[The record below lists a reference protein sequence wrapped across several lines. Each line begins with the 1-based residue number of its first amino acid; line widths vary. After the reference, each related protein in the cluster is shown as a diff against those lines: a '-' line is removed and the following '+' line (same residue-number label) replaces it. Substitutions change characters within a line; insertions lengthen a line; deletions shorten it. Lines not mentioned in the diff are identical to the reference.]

1 MEGDCKST
9 DAIRSAKLC
18 TLVPSIG
25 AVGVSEY
32 VTATESMAPSSSRE
46 VARASAW
53 ECEASCARGVS
64 VRVEGLMKARS
75 EYASA
80 VEYEIE
86 ASRGHWS
93 EVAGATS
100 DEDDE
105 KGESGEEV
113 FARLKKTW
121 GWFFGSWGDIIEV
134 GEKIAEGGQAE
145 IFKEGE
151 FFVLKVMK
159 EGYRLR
165 DLEKQWPLGML
176 QNLTR
181 GLYLNDNPCAILG
194 AILLKNGRF
203 AYWMRKYWGD
213 LRKLIDMRMQLN
225 HNQCPPFTNEE
236 VGYIVKKIAA
246 GMAQLHAH
254 DIVHR
259 DLKASNVLIDFRGEK
274 FDLKEFN
281 FSIVKVADFEC
292 SVGVVGTGYWRAPE
306 ILQAVQQCDIK
317 LELFTQKSDV
327 YAFGMTCYEVLTGCM
342 PFEELGGRCY
352 DIVIEGRRP
361 LLPKS
366 IDLGWKELLNRC
378 WHENPLERPSF
389 IEIRG
394 CLNELYSSK

>member
-113 FARLKKTW
+113 FARLQKTW
-121 GWFFGSWGDIIEV
+121 GGFFKDWGDIIEV
-134 GEKIAEGGQAE
+134 GEKIAEGGQSE
-145 IFKEGE
+145 IFNTLWKSRSE
-151 FFVLKVMK
+151 
-159 EGYRLR
+159 
-165 DLEKQWPLGML
+165 
-176 QNLTR
+176 
-181 GLYLNDNPCAILG
+181 
-194 AILLKNGRF
+194 
-203 AYWMRKYWGD
+203 
-213 LRKLIDMRMQLN
+213 
-225 HNQCPPFTNEE
+225 
-236 VGYIVKKIAA
+236 
-246 GMAQLHAH
+246 
-254 DIVHR
+254 
-259 DLKASNVLIDFRGEK
+259 KAS
-274 FDLKEFN
+274 
-281 FSIVKVADFEC
+281 
-292 SVGVVGTGYWRAPE
+292 GVVKQDE
-306 ILQAVQQCDIK
+306 C
-317 LELFTQKSDV
+317 
-327 YAFGMTCYEVLTGCM
+327 
-342 PFEELGGRCY
+342 
-352 DIVIEGRRP
+352 
-361 LLPKS
+361 
-366 IDLGWKELLNRC
+366 
-378 WHENPLERPSF
+378 
-389 IEIRG
+389 
-394 CLNELYSSK
+394 